1 MSDELEGAVAVL
13 DETTETE
20 TKGPRSRPKFTL
32 DRDEAV
38 YEVLTG
44 AHARQ
49 DLAAH
54 FGTNVNLV
62 YLSLHR
68 LREAGRVKK
77 VRIGKQHLWARAE
90 FEVPAPAEAPAE
102 G

>member
-13 DETTETE
+13 EGDTEE
-20 TKGPRSRPKFTL
+20 KAPRSRPKFTL
-32 DRDEAV
+32 ERDEAV
-38 YEVLTG
+38 FEALTG
-44 AHARQ
+44 AHAREA
-49 DLAAH
+49 LAAQ

-77 VRIGKQHLWARAE
+77 VRIGKQHLWARAD
-90 FEVPAPAEAPAE
+90 FEVPTETPE